1 MPVCVGVAMTS
12 LWNNE
17 VMHRSKKKLM
27 NVPKS
32 VGR

>member
-1 MPVCVGVAMTS
+1 MPVCVGVAMT

-27 NVPKS
+27 NVLKS